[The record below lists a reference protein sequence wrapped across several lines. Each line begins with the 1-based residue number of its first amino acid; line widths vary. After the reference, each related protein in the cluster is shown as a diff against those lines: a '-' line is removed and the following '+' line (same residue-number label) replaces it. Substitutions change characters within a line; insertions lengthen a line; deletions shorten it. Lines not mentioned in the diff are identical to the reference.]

1 MGQPSLVPRP
11 CGTRLQDQGHTAGRL
26 ANVFSSLS
34 GEACFCDKTQQG
46 QGASEG
52 REGGVGPAFWCRE
65 DVCRGPA
72 ARGGVRLCG
81 VATLASGVQPRDP
94 KTPLN
99 PRPAG
104 GQGGGPGPGRICFS
118 SRDTGE
124 QEPVPGLQETPHA
137 EPRPP
142 GGPLQGALLGGKGP
156 PRSPSLTVPR
166 SLRPEGLIS
175 RVKPRASGL

>member
-1 MGQPSLVPRP
+1 MGQPSLVPGP

-46 QGASEG
+46 QGESEG

-65 DVCRGPA
+65 GVCWGPA
-72 ARGGVRLCG
+72 AQGGVRLCG

-104 GQGGGPGPGRICFS
+104 GQGGGPAPGRICFS
-118 SRDTGE
+118 SRDTGGTGTS
-124 QEPVPGLQETPHA
+124 PRAAGDPTCGATAPR
-137 EPRPP
+137 RPP
-142 GGPLQGALLGGKGP
+142 
-156 PRSPSLTVPR
+156 PRGSAWREGPSLVAQPHCAPFTPARGADQPR
-166 SLRPEGLIS
+166 
-175 RVKPRASGL
+175 